1 MIGKIFSWL
10 KIFATFTVFKR
21 QKWFLHQHTRQQPS
35 NYIIIYPDAIKLY
48 CYSERL
54 SECSGV
60 LRGLLD
66 HHQVRGKPI
75 LLLANKSD
83 VDTAQVGHVTAILVP
98 HWSMMMILVCD
109 WAGRGGGGV
118 AAGYRGAGELRPV
131 PHQGG
136 VQRGHQEPGAAGGIQ
151 GEWGLVLQKVP
162 SEAS

>member
-1 MIGKIFSWL
+1 M
-10 KIFATFTVFKR
+10 
-21 QKWFLHQHTRQQPS
+21 
-35 NYIIIYPDAIKLY
+35 
-48 CYSERL
+48 
-54 SECSGV
+54 

-98 HWSMMMILVCD
+98 HWSMMMILVSD

-118 AAGYRGAGELRPV
+118 AAGYRGAGQLRPV

-162 SEAS
+162 SEGL